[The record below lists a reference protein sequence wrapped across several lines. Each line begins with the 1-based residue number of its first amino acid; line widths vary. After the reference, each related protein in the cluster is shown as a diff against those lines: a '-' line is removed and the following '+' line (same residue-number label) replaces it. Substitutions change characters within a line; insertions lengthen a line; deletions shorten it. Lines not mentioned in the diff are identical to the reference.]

1 MGQIKALISDFDG
14 TLIDTFEANY
24 QAYSKTFKKYNIQI
38 SRIFYQENF
47 GLRIDDL
54 CKKLKIT
61 DANLISNIKT
71 LKSELYPLQFSYLK
85 LNTYLLNVLNYAK
98 QQGIK
103 VALASTASK
112 KNLYNVLKY
121 FKLENFFDVI
131 ICGEDVNKG
140 KPDPEVYNMA
150 MNKLGVTAD
159 ESLIFEDSEV
169 GIQVAENAN
178 VKFIKIKI

>member
-1 MGQIKALISDFDG
+1 M
-14 TLIDTFEANY
+14 
-24 QAYSKTFKKYNIQI
+24 
-38 SRIFYQENF
+38 
-47 GLRIDDL
+47 
-54 CKKLKIT
+54 
-61 DANLISNIKT
+61 
-71 LKSELYPLQFSYLK
+71 
-85 LNTYLLNVLNYAK
+85 NVLNYAK

-169 GIQVAENAN
+169 GTQAAENAN
-178 VKFIKIKI
+178 VKFIKIKIWVIY